1 MGQGTASNTYP
12 LSVNYGMS
20 VEDAVKL
27 GLYDWANSDITS
39 RNFPTKRTDKADL
52 TIKFMQFNR
61 AISTEDALR
70 ELDRMGYRPAEL
82 HEILAFGE
90 KYPDVQRE
98 FPIVAL
104 GSVWRYRHG
113 DRGVPYLD
121 GGGSGRG
128 LSLRWFEDDWR
139 DIVRFAAVR
148 K

>member
-27 GLYDWANSDITS
+27 GRYDWANSDITS
-39 RNFPTKRTDKADL
+39 RNFPTKRTGKADL

-104 GSVWRYRHG
+104 GSVWQGRDG
-113 DRGVPYLD
+113 GRGVPCLSRS
-121 GGGSGRG
+121 GSGRVLHLDWIG
-128 LSLRWFEDDWR
+128 DDWNG
-139 DIVRFAAVR
+139 ICRFAAVR